1 MLRASR
7 SGILGKIA
15 GDLDRD
21 LARRRAT
28 GAPGEAVGRTLAK
41 GDGWEVSDVLCTSGP
56 RDRAFEEAHSGV
68 SVAIVIAGSFEY
80 RSSHGRHLMT
90 PGSFMLGNPG
100 ECFECG
106 HDHAAGDR
114 CVSFHYE
121 PEFYD
126 RVLDG
131 ASGFQ
136 SSRIAPIRASS
147 EVIAQTILALDSTP
161 ALSWE
166 ELAID
171 VADAAS
177 RLAGDTSRLNNT
189 VTRDIRSH
197 VTDCVRA
204 IERDPS
210 APASLDALASAG
222 GMSSFQFLRAFR
234 ALTGVT
240 PHQFILRT
248 RLRSAAAR
256 IADDDARIIDV
267 ALDAGFGDL
276 SNFNH
281 AFRAEFGATPSAFR
295 DRARATRPLADNRFV
310 SSLHRPDAC
319 AVGSD

>member
-7 SGILGKIA
+7 PGILGKIA
-15 GDLDRD
+15 SDLDRA
-21 LARRRAT
+21 LAHRRVT
-28 GAPGEAVGRTLAK
+28 GASGEAVGRSLAS
-41 GDGWEVSDVLCTSGP
+41 GPGWDVSDVLCTSGP

-114 CVSFHYE
+114 CLSFHYK
-121 PEFYD
+121 PEFFD
-126 RVLDG
+126 RVLGGGGD
-131 ASGFQ
+131 FR

-147 EVIAQTILALDSTP
+147 ELVARTILALDSASSP
-161 ALSWE
+161 SWE

-171 VADAAS
+171 VAGAAC
-177 RLAGDTSRLNNT
+177 RLSGNAVSEKKGLMG
-189 VTRDIRSH
+189 DIRAH

-204 IERDPS
+204 IEREPS
-210 APASLDALASAG
+210 SASSLDAMASAA

-248 RLRSAAAR
+248 RLREAAASIVDTDTR
-256 IADDDARIIDV
+256 VIDV
-267 ALDAGFGDL
+267 ALGAGFGDL

-281 AFRAEFGATPSAFR
+281 AFRAEFGVTPTAFR
-295 DRARATRPLADNRFV
+295 DRARPTSALALR
-310 SSLHRPDAC
+310 
-319 AVGSD
+319 